1 MFGSS
6 DPDNPMGGLLGDLMK
21 VIGSGPGSADS
32 WFEAARTL
40 AFGVATDGGEDENPD
55 PLVRIAFEELARV
68 AEMHVVEATGIG
80 PASGAGGVSFEA
92 VGPGQWSF
100 RVLEA
105 YRPVLKSMVEAQQQ
119 GAAAVP
125 SSLDLSELD
134 PDSTGGL
141 GGLLGQFALTLG
153 PVFLGMQF
161 GSAAGHLARRAFGQ
175 YALPL
180 PWPESSTLLLVPG
193 NVGRFAE
200 DWSLPL
206 QEVQLWVCLREL
218 TMHAVLTRP
227 GVRASLMTLLGDAS
241 AHAAA
246 AQRSIVERL
255 GDGLGDQ
262 AALED
267 ALGDPEALLSDLISP
282 EQRSISAA
290 LTAQTTAIGA
300 YVDHITAGIAE
311 TLTSSP
317 VGAARGL
324 VPLPDRGGQGRA
336 GLRRPVR
343 AQRRPGRGRPRAR
356 LRDGR
361 AGTGGRERAGPPV
374 GRRARPADAGRGG
387 RARAVARPHRA
398 AGLNASRRSGRHDR
412 RPERRSP
419 SDASAHRPGVSC
431 TGWVSPPVAGTRAR
445 AVRRPGARRSWRPA
459 GPHSSRARSG

>member
-1 MFGSS
+1 MFSSS
-6 DPDNPMGGLLGDLMK
+6 DPDNPMGGLLGDLLK
-21 VIGSGPGSADS
+21 VIGSGPGAADS

-55 PLVRIAFEELARV
+55 PLVRISFEELARV
-68 AEMHVVEATGIG
+68 AELHVADATGIAPSAAG
-80 PASGAGGVSFEA
+80 GGVSFEA

-125 SSLDLSELD
+125 SSQDLSELD
-134 PDSTGGL
+134 PDAAGGL

-180 PWPESSTLLLVPG
+180 PWPESATLLLVPG
-193 NVGRFAE
+193 NVARFAD

-227 GVRASLMTLLGDAS
+227 AVRSSLATLLGDAS

-255 GDGLGDQ
+255 GDGLTDP

-282 EQRSISAA
+282 EQRNISSA

-317 VGAARGL
+317 AALREAWYRYRIEEGKGEQAFAGLFGLDVGQEE
-324 VPLPDRGGQGRA
+324 VDRGRA
-336 GLRRPVR
+336 FVSGVI
-343 AQRRPGRGRPRAR
+343 
-356 LRDGR
+356 
-361 AGTGGRERAGPPV
+361 ERAGEDAL
-374 GRRARPADAGRGG
+374 ARLWADELDLPTPAEVDAPGLWL
-387 RARAVARPHRA
+387 ARI
-398 AGLNASRRSGRHDR
+398 GLLN
-412 RPERRSP
+412 
-419 SDASAHRPGVSC
+419 
-431 TGWVSPPVAGTRAR
+431 
-445 AVRRPGARRSWRPA
+445 
-459 GPHSSRARSG
+459 

>member
-1 MFGSS
+1 
-6 DPDNPMGGLLGDLMK
+6 
-21 VIGSGPGSADS
+21 
-32 WFEAARTL
+32 L
-40 AFGVATDGGEDENPD
+40 AFGVATDGGQDETPD

-68 AEMHVVEATGIG
+68 AELHVAAATGIT
-80 PASGAGGVSFEA
+80 PASGSTGVSFEA

-105 YRPVLKSMVEAQQQ
+105 YRPVLKAMVDAQQQ

-125 SSLDLSELD
+125 STDLSALDLEEG
-134 PDSTGGL
+134 GGL

-193 NVGRFAE
+193 NVARFAD

-227 GVRASLMTLLGDAS
+227 GVRSSLSTLLGDAS

-246 AQRSIVERL
+246 AQRNIVERL
-255 GDGLGDQ
+255 GDSMNLGDQ
-262 AALED
+262 ASLEE

-282 EQRSISAA
+282 EQRNISSA

-300 YVDHITAGIAE
+300 YVDHVTGTIAE

-317 VGAARGL
+317 GALREAWYRYRIEEGKGEQAFAGLFGLDVGQEE
-324 VPLPDRGGQGRA
+324 VDKGRA
-336 GLRRPVR
+336 FVQGVI
-343 AQRRPGRGRPRAR
+343 
-356 LRDGR
+356 
-361 AGTGGRERAGPPV
+361 ERAGDDALTRLLGDELDLPTPAEV
-374 GRRARPADAGRGG
+374 EAPGLWLARI
-387 RARAVARPHRA
+387 
-398 AGLNASRRSGRHDR
+398 GLM
-412 RPERRSP
+412 E
-419 SDASAHRPGVSC
+419 
-431 TGWVSPPVAGTRAR
+431 
-445 AVRRPGARRSWRPA
+445 
-459 GPHSSRARSG
+459 

>member
-6 DPDNPMGGLLGDLMK
+6 DPDNPMGGLLGDLLK
-21 VIGSGPGSADS
+21 VIGTGPGAADS

-55 PLVRIAFEELARV
+55 PLVRIAYEELARV
-68 AEMHVVEATGIG
+68 AELHVADATGIAS
-80 PASGAGGVSFEA
+80 ASGPGGGVAFEA

-125 SSLDLSELD
+125 PSMDLSELD
-134 PDSTGGL
+134 PDAPGGL

-180 PWPESSTLLLVPG
+180 PWPPSSTLLLVPG
-193 NVGRFAE
+193 NVARFAE

-218 TMHAVLTRP
+218 TMHAVLNRP
-227 GVRASLMTLLGDAS
+227 GVRSSLMTLLGDAS

-255 GDGLGDQ
+255 GDGLGDP

-282 EQRSISAA
+282 EQRSISNA

-300 YVDHITAGIAE
+300 SVDHITAGIAE
-311 TLTSSP
+311 SLTSSP
-317 VGAARGL
+317 AALREAWYRYRIEEGKGEQAFAGLFGLNVGQDE
-324 VPLPDRGGQGRA
+324 VDRGRA
-336 GLRRPVR
+336 FV
-343 AQRRPGRGRPRAR
+343 
-356 LRDGR
+356 
-361 AGTGGRERAGPPV
+361 TGVLERAGQDAL
-374 GRRARPADAGRGG
+374 ARLWGDERDLPTPNEVDAPGLWL
-387 RARAVARPHRA
+387 ARI
-398 AGLNASRRSGRHDR
+398 GLLD
-412 RPERRSP
+412 
-419 SDASAHRPGVSC
+419 
-431 TGWVSPPVAGTRAR
+431 
-445 AVRRPGARRSWRPA
+445 
-459 GPHSSRARSG
+459 

>member
-1 MFGSS
+1 MFGSP
-6 DPDNPMGGLLGDLMK
+6 DPDNPMGGLLGDLLK
-21 VIGSGPGSADS
+21 VIGSGPGATDN

-40 AFGVATDGGEDENPD
+40 AFGVATDGGQDESPD

-68 AEMHVVEATGIG
+68 AELHVADATGITSTS
-80 PASGAGGVSFEA
+80 AAGGVSFDA

-105 YRPVLKSMVEAQQQ
+105 YRPVLRSMVEAQQQ

-125 SSLDLSELD
+125 TSMDLSELSGD
-134 PDSTGGL
+134 EPAGL
-141 GGLLGQFALTLG
+141 NSLLGQFALTLG

-193 NVGRFAE
+193 NVARFAE

-227 GVRASLMTLLGDAS
+227 GVRASLTTLLGDAS

-255 GDGLGDQ
+255 GDGLGDPS
-262 AALED
+262 ALEE

-282 EQRSISAA
+282 EQRNISSA
-290 LTAQTTAIGA
+290 LTAQTTALGA

-311 TLTSSP
+311 SLTSSP
-317 VGAARGL
+317 AALREAWYRYRIEEGKGEQAFAGLFGLNVGQDE
-324 VPLPDRGGQGRA
+324 VDRGRSF
-336 GLRRPVR
+336 V
-343 AQRRPGRGRPRAR
+343 
-356 LRDGR
+356 
-361 AGTGGRERAGPPV
+361 TGVVERAGEDAL
-374 GRRARPADAGRGG
+374 ARLWGDELDLPTPAEVDAPGLWL
-387 RARAVARPHRA
+387 ARI
-398 AGLNASRRSGRHDR
+398 GLLD
-412 RPERRSP
+412 
-419 SDASAHRPGVSC
+419 
-431 TGWVSPPVAGTRAR
+431 
-445 AVRRPGARRSWRPA
+445 
-459 GPHSSRARSG
+459 

>member
-1 MFGSS
+1 MFGSN

-21 VIGSGPGSADS
+21 VIGSGPGAGDS

-68 AEMHVVEATGIG
+68 AEMHVAEATGIS

-100 RVLEA
+100 RVLDA

-134 PDSTGGL
+134 PDSAGGL

-193 NVGRFAE
+193 NVSRFAE

-218 TMHAVLTRP
+218 AMHAVLTRP
-227 GVRASLMTLLGDAS
+227 GVRNSLTTLLGDAA

-255 GDGLGDQ
+255 GEGLGDQ
-262 AALED
+262 VSLEE

-290 LTAQTTAIGA
+290 LTAQTTAISA

-311 TLTSSP
+311 SLTSSP
-317 VGAARGL
+317 SALREAWYRYRIEEEKGEQAFAGLFGLNVGQDE
-324 VPLPDRGGQGRA
+324 VDRGRA
-336 GLRRPVR
+336 FV
-343 AQRRPGRGRPRAR
+343 
-356 LRDGR
+356 
-361 AGTGGRERAGPPV
+361 TGVLERAGGSALTRLWSDELDLPTPAEV
-374 GRRARPADAGRGG
+374 DAPGLWLARI
-387 RARAVARPHRA
+387 
-398 AGLNASRRSGRHDR
+398 GLLD
-412 RPERRSP
+412 
-419 SDASAHRPGVSC
+419 
-431 TGWVSPPVAGTRAR
+431 
-445 AVRRPGARRSWRPA
+445 
-459 GPHSSRARSG
+459 

>member
-1 MFGSS
+1 MFGSN

-21 VIGSGPGSADS
+21 VIGSGPGSGDS

-68 AEMHVVEATGIG
+68 AEMHVAEATGIS
-80 PASGAGGVSFEA
+80 SGGGGVSFEA

-105 YRPVLKSMVEAQQQ
+105 YRPVLKAMVEAQQQ

-134 PDSTGGL
+134 PDSAGGL

-193 NVGRFAE
+193 NVARFAE

-227 GVRASLMTLLGDAS
+227 GVRSSLMTLLGDAA

-262 AALED
+262 VSLEE
-267 ALGDPEALLSDLISP
+267 ALGDPEALLSDLITP
-282 EQRSISAA
+282 EQHNISAA
-290 LTAQTTAIGA
+290 LTAQTTALSA

-311 TLTSSP
+311 SLTSSP
-317 VGAARGL
+317 SALREAWYRYRIEEEKGEQAFAGLFGLNVGQDE
-324 VPLPDRGGQGRA
+324 VDRGRA
-336 GLRRPVR
+336 FISGVL
-343 AQRRPGRGRPRAR
+343 
-356 LRDGR
+356 
-361 AGTGGRERAGPPV
+361 ERADESALTRLWSDELDLPTPAEVDAPGLWL
-374 GRRARPADAGRGG
+374 ARI
-387 RARAVARPHRA
+387 
-398 AGLNASRRSGRHDR
+398 GLLD
-412 RPERRSP
+412 
-419 SDASAHRPGVSC
+419 
-431 TGWVSPPVAGTRAR
+431 
-445 AVRRPGARRSWRPA
+445 
-459 GPHSSRARSG
+459 

>member
-1 MFGSS
+1 VSIFGSG
-6 DPDNPMGGLLGDLMK
+6 DPDNPMGGLLGDLLK
-21 VIGSGPGSADS
+21 VIGSGPGSGDS

-40 AFGVATDGGEDENPD
+40 AFGVATDGGQDETPD

-68 AEMHVVEATGIG
+68 AELHVSAATGIT
-80 PASGAGGVSFEA
+80 ASGRGDVSFEA

-125 SSLDLSELD
+125 TSLDLNELD
-134 PDSTGGL
+134 AEDTAGL
-141 GGLLGQFALTLG
+141 SGLLGQFALTLG

-180 PWPESSTLLLVPG
+180 PWPESSTLLLVPD
-193 NVGRFAE
+193 NVARFAD

-227 GVRASLMTLLGDAS
+227 GVRSSLATLLGDAS

-255 GDGLGDQ
+255 GDGLGDPS
-262 AALED
+262 ALED

-282 EQRSISAA
+282 EQRNISSA
-290 LTAQTTAIGA
+290 LTAQTTALGA
-300 YVDHITAGIAE
+300 AVDHITSAIAQS
-311 TLTSSP
+311 LTSTP
-317 VGAARGL
+317 AALREAWYRYRIEEGKGEQAFAGLFGLDVGQDE
-324 VPLPDRGGQGRA
+324 VDRGRTF
-336 GLRRPVR
+336 V
-343 AQRRPGRGRPRAR
+343 
-356 LRDGR
+356 
-361 AGTGGRERAGPPV
+361 TGVIERAGEDAL
-374 GRRARPADAGRGG
+374 ARLWGDELDLPTPAEVDAPGLWL
-387 RARAVARPHRA
+387 ARI
-398 AGLNASRRSGRHDR
+398 GLLD
-412 RPERRSP
+412 
-419 SDASAHRPGVSC
+419 
-431 TGWVSPPVAGTRAR
+431 
-445 AVRRPGARRSWRPA
+445 
-459 GPHSSRARSG
+459 

>member
-1 MFGSS
+1 MFGGSI

-21 VIGSGPGSADS
+21 VIGSGPGAGDS

-40 AFGVATDGGEDENPD
+40 AFGVATDGGQDETPD

-68 AEMHVVEATGIG
+68 AELHVAAATGIT
-80 PASGAGGVSFEA
+80 PTSGSTGVSFEA

-105 YRPVLKSMVEAQQQ
+105 YRPVLKAMVEAQQQ

-125 SSLDLSELD
+125 STDLSALDLEEG
-134 PDSTGGL
+134 GGL
-141 GGLLGQFALTLG
+141 GGLIGQFALTLG

-193 NVGRFAE
+193 NVARFAD

-227 GVRASLMTLLGDAS
+227 GVRSSLSTLLGDAS

-246 AQRSIVERL
+246 AQRNIVERL
-255 GDGLGDQ
+255 GDGLNLGDQ
-262 AALED
+262 ASIEE
-267 ALGDPEALLSDLISP
+267 ALGDPEALLADLISP
-282 EQRSISAA
+282 EQRNISSA
-290 LTAQTTAIGA
+290 LTALTTAIGA
-300 YVDHITAGIAE
+300 YVDHVTGTIAE

-317 VGAARGL
+317 GALREAWYRYRIEEGKGEQAFAGLFGLDVGQEE
-324 VPLPDRGGQGRA
+324 VDRGRAFVQG
-336 GLRRPVR
+336 VI
-343 AQRRPGRGRPRAR
+343 
-356 LRDGR
+356 
-361 AGTGGRERAGPPV
+361 ERAGDDALTRLLGDELDLPTPAEV
-374 GRRARPADAGRGG
+374 DAPGLWLARI
-387 RARAVARPHRA
+387 
-398 AGLNASRRSGRHDR
+398 GLMD
-412 RPERRSP
+412 
-419 SDASAHRPGVSC
+419 
-431 TGWVSPPVAGTRAR
+431 
-445 AVRRPGARRSWRPA
+445 
-459 GPHSSRARSG
+459 

>member
-1 MFGSS
+1 MFGSN

-21 VIGSGPGSADS
+21 VIGSGPGAGDN

-40 AFGVATDGGEDENPD
+40 AFGVATDGGQDENPD

-68 AEMHVVEATGIG
+68 AELHVADATGITATAA
-80 PASGAGGVSFEA
+80 PTGGVSFDA

-105 YRPVLKSMVEAQQQ
+105 YRPTLKSMVEAQQQ

-125 SSLDLSELD
+125 TAMDLTELD
-134 PDSTGGL
+134 PDATAGMA
-141 GGLLGQFALTLG
+141 GLLSQFALTLG

-193 NVGRFAE
+193 NVARFAD

-227 GVRASLMTLLGDAS
+227 GVRSSLTTLLGDAA
-241 AHAAA
+241 AHAAT

-255 GDGLGDQ
+255 GEGIGEGTS
-262 AALED
+262 LED

-282 EQRSISAA
+282 EQRSISSA

-300 YVDHITAGIAE
+300 YVDHVTSTIAE
-311 TLTSSP
+311 TLTSQP
-317 VGAARGL
+317 AALREAWYRYRIEEGKGEQAFAGLFGLNVGQDE
-324 VPLPDRGGQGRA
+324 VDRGRA
-336 GLRRPVR
+336 FVNGVIERKGAEALTRLWSDELDLPTPAEVDAPGLWL
-343 AQRRPGRGRPRAR
+343 AR
-356 LRDGR
+356 I
-361 AGTGGRERAGPPV
+361 
-374 GRRARPADAGRGG
+374 
-387 RARAVARPHRA
+387 
-398 AGLNASRRSGRHDR
+398 GLLD
-412 RPERRSP
+412 
-419 SDASAHRPGVSC
+419 
-431 TGWVSPPVAGTRAR
+431 
-445 AVRRPGARRSWRPA
+445 
-459 GPHSSRARSG
+459 

>member
-6 DPDNPMGGLLGDLMK
+6 DPDNPMGGLLGDLLK
-21 VIGSGPGSADS
+21 VIGSGPGAGDN

-68 AEMHVVEATGIG
+68 AELHVADATGI
-80 PASGAGGVSFEA
+80 ASSSGGVSFEA

-100 RVLEA
+100 RALEA
-105 YRPVLKSMVEAQQQ
+105 YRPILRSMVEAQQQ

-125 SSLDLSELD
+125 SMDLSELD
-134 PDSTGGL
+134 RDTPAGL
-141 GGLLGQFALTLG
+141 SGLLGQFALTLG

-180 PWPESSTLLLVPG
+180 PWPESTTLLLVPG
-193 NVGRFAE
+193 NVARFAD

-206 QEVQLWVCLREL
+206 QEVRLWVCVREL

-227 GVRASLMTLLGDAS
+227 GVRASLSTLLSDAS

-255 GDGLGDQ
+255 GDGLGDP
-262 AALED
+262 AALEE
-267 ALGDPEALLSDLISP
+267 ALGDPDALLSDLISP
-282 EQRSISAA
+282 EQRSISSA

-300 YVDHITAGIAE
+300 YVDHVTAGIAE

-317 VGAARGL
+317 AALREAWYRYRIEEGKGEQAFAGLFGLDVGQEE
-324 VPLPDRGGQGRA
+324 VDRGRA
-336 GLRRPVR
+336 FV
-343 AQRRPGRGRPRAR
+343 
-356 LRDGR
+356 
-361 AGTGGRERAGPPV
+361 TGVVERAGEDAL
-374 GRRARPADAGRGG
+374 ARLWGDELDLPTPAEVDAPGLWL
-387 RARAVARPHRA
+387 ARI
-398 AGLNASRRSGRHDR
+398 GLLD
-412 RPERRSP
+412 
-419 SDASAHRPGVSC
+419 
-431 TGWVSPPVAGTRAR
+431 
-445 AVRRPGARRSWRPA
+445 
-459 GPHSSRARSG
+459 

>member
-6 DPDNPMGGLLGDLMK
+6 DADNPMGGLLGDLLK
-21 VIGSGPGSADS
+21 VIGSGPGAADS

-55 PLVRIAFEELARV
+55 PLVRISFEELARV
-68 AEMHVVEATGIG
+68 AELHVADATGI
-80 PASGAGGVSFEA
+80 ASSSGSGGVSFEA
-92 VGPGQWSF
+92 VGPGQWSV

-105 YRPVLKSMVEAQQQ
+105 YRTVLKSMVEAQQQ

-125 SSLDLSELD
+125 SSLDVSELD
-134 PDSTGGL
+134 PADGGL

-193 NVGRFAE
+193 NVARFAD

-227 GVRASLMTLLGDAS
+227 GVRASLATLLGDAS

-255 GDGLGDQ
+255 GDGLTDPT
-262 AALED
+262 ALED
-267 ALGDPEALLSDLISP
+267 ALGDPEALLSDLITP
-282 EQRSISAA
+282 EQRNISST

-300 YVDHITAGIAE
+300 YVDHVTAGIAE

-317 VGAARGL
+317 AALREAWYRYRIEEGKGEQAFAGLFGLDVGQEE
-324 VPLPDRGGQGRA
+324 VDRGRA
-336 GLRRPVR
+336 FVSGVV
-343 AQRRPGRGRPRAR
+343 
-356 LRDGR
+356 
-361 AGTGGRERAGPPV
+361 ERAGQDALTRLWSDELDLPTPAEV
-374 GRRARPADAGRGG
+374 DAPGLWLARI
-387 RARAVARPHRA
+387 
-398 AGLNASRRSGRHDR
+398 GLLD
-412 RPERRSP
+412 
-419 SDASAHRPGVSC
+419 
-431 TGWVSPPVAGTRAR
+431 
-445 AVRRPGARRSWRPA
+445 
-459 GPHSSRARSG
+459 

>member
-1 MFGSS
+1 MFGGAG

-21 VIGSGPGSADS
+21 VIGSGPGAGDS

-40 AFGVATDGGEDENPD
+40 AVGVATDGEQDETPD

-68 AEMHVVEATGIG
+68 AELHVAAATGVT
-80 PASGAGGVSFEA
+80 PASGGSGVSFET

-105 YRPVLKSMVEAQQQ
+105 YRPVLKAMVEAQQQ

-125 SSLDLSELD
+125 STDLSARDIEEG
-134 PDSTGGL
+134 GGL
-141 GGLLGQFALTLG
+141 GGLIGQFALTLG

-193 NVGRFAE
+193 NVQRFAD

-227 GVRASLMTLLGDAS
+227 GVRSSLSTLLGDAS

-246 AQRSIVERL
+246 AQRNIVERL
-255 GDGLGDQ
+255 GDSLNLGDQ
-262 AALED
+262 ASLEE
-267 ALGDPEALLSDLISP
+267 ALGDPEALLADLISP
-282 EQRSISAA
+282 EQRNISSA
-290 LTAQTTAIGA
+290 LTALTTALGA
-300 YVDHITAGIAE
+300 YVDHVTGTIAE

-317 VGAARGL
+317 GALREAWYRYRIEEGKGEQAFAGLFGLDVGQEE
-324 VPLPDRGGQGRA
+324 VDRGRA
-336 GLRRPVR
+336 FVNGVI
-343 AQRRPGRGRPRAR
+343 
-356 LRDGR
+356 
-361 AGTGGRERAGPPV
+361 ERAGDDALTRLLGEELDLPTPAEV
-374 GRRARPADAGRGG
+374 DAPGLWLARI
-387 RARAVARPHRA
+387 
-398 AGLNASRRSGRHDR
+398 GLMD
-412 RPERRSP
+412 
-419 SDASAHRPGVSC
+419 
-431 TGWVSPPVAGTRAR
+431 
-445 AVRRPGARRSWRPA
+445 
-459 GPHSSRARSG
+459 